1 MGRPVTRRLPPSA
14 TLPGA
19 RIHISHK
26 VFGRTGKLGFMV
38 VAQTAT
44 TTSRADPNPRQDKGH
59 QENYAECD
67 ERSTHVDT
75 STEGQPSFIESPRWY

>member
-1 MGRPVTRRLPPSA
+1 
-14 TLPGA
+14 
-19 RIHISHK
+19 
-26 VFGRTGKLGFMV
+26 MV

-75 STEGQPSFIESPRWY
+75 SKEGQPSFIESPWY

>member
-26 VFGRTGKLGFMV
+26 VLGRSRKLGFMV

-44 TTSRADPNPRQDKGH
+44 TTSHANPNPRQDKGH

-67 ERSTHVDT
+67 ERSTHVD
-75 STEGQPSFIESPRWY
+75 SRKEGQPSFIERPRWY